1 MFWLIIDTNYNF
13 AARPTTKSI
22 LAAPEQEF
30 LTGTKSKNDKY
41 QFMHEPQMFRD
52 SLTTVR
58 PIRHTTATAERKPPS
73 FASHSYPQLAQG
85 QSDHDDHHGTEHKH
99 QLMEYLRPNFNN
111 KEDLNVTRFDPLA
124 ALFTNQ
130 FTITTTKGSLI
141 SDLFSLWLQS
151 KKEKKKNQFSLA

>member
-1 MFWLIIDTNYNF
+1 
-13 AARPTTKSI
+13 
-22 LAAPEQEF
+22 
-30 LTGTKSKNDKY
+30 
-41 QFMHEPQMFRD
+41 MHEPQMFRD

-58 PIRHTTATAERKPPS
+58 PIRHTTATAERKPPL

-99 QLMEYLRPNFNN
+99 QLMDYLRPNFNN

-130 FTITTTKGSLI
+130 FTTTTTNKGSLI

-151 KKEKKKNQFSLA
+151 KN

>member
-1 MFWLIIDTNYNF
+1 
-13 AARPTTKSI
+13 
-22 LAAPEQEF
+22 
-30 LTGTKSKNDKY
+30 
-41 QFMHEPQMFRD
+41 MHEPQMFRD

-99 QLMEYLRPNFNN
+99 QLMDYLRPNFNN

-130 FTITTTKGSLI
+130 FTTTTTKGSLI